1 MMKQF
6 FKSEENILDWYLKN
20 PRGNTMWNIRVP
32 DRVKSVDV
40 LKPSTRMRKNNVM
53 DGQYTR
59 DNVGIV

>member
-40 LKPSTRMRKNNVM
+40 LKPSTGMRKNNVM